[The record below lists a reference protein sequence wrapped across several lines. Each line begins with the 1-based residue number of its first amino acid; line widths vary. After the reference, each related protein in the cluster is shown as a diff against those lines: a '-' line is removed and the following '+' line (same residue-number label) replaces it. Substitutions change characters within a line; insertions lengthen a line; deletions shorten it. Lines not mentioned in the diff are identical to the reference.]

1 MTGGQKAC
9 RFVSVLATMLA
20 AAWLIGSFSM
30 IHQGE
35 EDHVVG
41 FAIVWL
47 GKIGAMGLVIAAG
60 LAAVAPKAALKTLVL
75 STALSA
81 PLVAFFLFP
90 RLWCLLLACG
100 IGFDGVYWEPRA
112 LVPVGALALAI
123 GTMRFSRPQ

>member
-1 MTGGQKAC
+1 MTGAQKAG

-20 AAWLIGSFSM
+20 AAWLLGSFPA

-41 FAIVWL
+41 FAIAWL
-47 GKIGAMGLVIAAG
+47 GRIGAMGLVIAAG
-60 LAAVAPKAALKTLVL
+60 LAAVAPKAAVKALVF
-75 STALSA
+75 STAIST

-90 RLWCLLLACG
+90 RLWCLLLTCG
-100 IGFDGVYWEPRA
+100 TGFDGVYWEPMA

-123 GTMRFSRPQ
+123 GTMRFSCLQ